1 MTPIEPRSL
10 NIPLPPKARTWPR
23 LVAVLVLLAVVAL
36 LALSGRIYPLL
47 IDILLVAPVLLSTRI
62 NAWTAKRGLFGPLLL
77 AIATVLYLRLVHAFV
92 TPPIAELLAR
102 LGAVA

>member
-1 MTPIEPRSL
+1 MTPLAPSSL

-36 LALSGRIYPLL
+36 LALSGRIYPVL
-47 IDILLVAPVLLSTRI
+47 IDILLVAPIFLSTRI
-62 NAWTAKRGLFGPLLL
+62 NAWAAKGGLFGLLL
-77 AIATVLYLRLVHAFV
+77 VIGAVLYLRLVRTYV

-102 LGAVA
+102 LGAMA